1 MALVTFGRNCNLL
14 LFGPALL
21 LAACGHT
28 EAGST
33 GSATTST
40 PPSPTAIV
48 VSVSPL
54 TATVPAGGA
63 QLFTATVTGSGSA
76 STNVTW
82 NVNGIAGGNA
92 ALGTIVTS
100 GSLNNASTGTY
111 TAPVVPPSP
120 PAVTVTATSTADDSK
135 SASATV
141 TITCANSNL
150 ISPAAVSVL
159 LGQTQSFTASL
170 CVASGTPIT
179 WDVNGAANGSAFLGT
194 IVVTSPNTAL
204 YTAPTGIPP
213 EDPVTIHATA
223 NPSNGVSVAA
233 SAMVTLTS
241 NVSIGISPPTATVAP
256 NQRISFVATILN
268 TSDTSVTWTV
278 NGVTNGNDALGQI
291 CVTQSIPCAAPSSPA
306 AAVVDYLAPGSPP
319 STNPVMLTAI
329 SHADPSRSATALVS
343 IMGPPSSVSVVIS
356 PRYAFLAPST
366 GAPSTLEF
374 LASVTGSAN
383 TSVSWSVQSG
393 VPGMGCGGAACG
405 SISASG
411 VYAAPSIAP
420 SPNAIAVTATSMAD
434 ATKSASAMIAII
446 SGPAIETILPSSA
459 FAGAVESFPFAVTGV
474 GFTAGSGSSSSVI
487 LINGTPRSTSC
498 TSATSCATVVNPS
511 DVQTAG
517 TITIQI
523 ENPGSPGAL
532 SNPVPF
538 IVQAAD
544 NSPGAISL
552 TSSEPVAAAA
562 DIFVVEPTTAAS
574 SSPANVDFVGYLT
587 GGNTCGIQGSPL
599 VIVRP
604 VAGAA
609 TTSICVHGTGLAPT
623 FTYAFTGPGFAAG
636 NSDIGVTASA
646 ITGLLPNMIELDLQ
660 LSSSTLPGVRT
671 LFITSLNDDRAV
683 ASGMLEVK

>member
-1 MALVTFGRNCNLL
+1 
-14 LFGPALL
+14 
-21 LAACGHT
+21 
-28 EAGST
+28 
-33 GSATTST
+33 
-40 PPSPTAIV
+40 

-63 QLFTATVTGSGSA
+63 QLFNATVTGAGSA

-82 NVNGIAGGNA
+82 SVNGIAGGNA

-111 TAPVVPPSP
+111 TAPAVPPSP

-141 TITCANSNL
+141 TITCANSNG

-159 LGQTQSFTASL
+159 LGQTQGFTASL

-179 WDVNGAANGSAFLGT
+179 WDVNGAANGNALLGT

-204 YTAPTGIPP
+204 YTAPAGIPP
-213 EDPVTIHATA
+213 ENPVTIHATA
-223 NPSNGVSVAA
+223 NPSNGISAAA

-241 NVSIGISPPTATVAP
+241 NVSISISPPTATVAP

-268 TSDTSVTWTV
+268 TSDTAVTWIV

-306 AAVVDYLAPGSPP
+306 SAGVDYLAPASPP
-319 STNPVMLTAI
+319 STNPVVLTAI

-343 IMGPPSSVSVVIS
+343 IMGTVSSVAVVIS
-356 PRYAFLAPST
+356 PPYAFLAPST
-366 GAPSTLEF
+366 GARSTLEF
-374 LASVTGSAN
+374 FATVTGSAN

-393 VPGMGCGGAACG
+393 VSGVGCAGAACG

-411 VYAAPSIAP
+411 VYAAPPIAP

-446 SGPAIETILPSSA
+446 SGPAIETILPSSV

-487 LINGTPRSTSC
+487 LLNGTPRSTAC
-498 TSATSCATVVNPS
+498 ASATACATVVNPS

-517 TITIQI
+517 TITVQV

-544 NSPGAISL
+544 NSAGAISL
-552 TSSEPVAAAA
+552 TPSEPVAAAA
-562 DIFVVEPTTAAS
+562 DILLVEPTTAAS
-574 SSPANVDFVGYLT
+574 SSPANVDSVGYLT

-599 VIVRP
+599 VVVRP
-604 VAGAA
+604 VSGTA
-609 TTSICVHGTGLAPT
+609 TTSICVHGTGLDPT
-623 FTYAFTGPGFAAG
+623 FTYTFTGPGFAVG

-646 ITGLLPNMIELDLQ
+646 IAGLLPNMIELDLQ

-671 LFITSLNDDRAV
+671 LFISSLNNDRAV